1 MGKYKKRADKHMD
14 TIEKKYGPDT
24 GVQFDKPLGKY
35 LKEKGYPSLAK
46 LLKPIEDKI
55 KSEKK

>member
-1 MGKYKKRADKHMD
+1 MD